1 MGNNHTNITVTGNL
15 TRDPEF
21 SYTAAGVAFARLS
34 IAVTPRKFD
43 AQSNQWTDGETTFW
57 DTTAW
62 RGMAEHVAE
71 SLSKGVRVIATGTVR
86 THRWE
91 DQTTGEPRS
100 RVVLDLE
107 DIGPSLTFATAKVAK
122 AERSNGRPRAAGSGD
137 DAWAAGP
144 APSAGSGEAPPF

>member
-1 MGNNHTNITVTGNL
+1 M
-15 TRDPEF
+15 
-21 SYTAAGVAFARLS
+21 
-34 IAVTPRKFD
+34 AVTPRKFD
-43 AQSNQWTDGETTFW
+43 AQSNAWTDGETTFW

-62 RGMAEHVAE
+62 RKVAEHVAE
-71 SLSKGVRVIATGTVR
+71 SLAKGVRVIATGTVR

-107 DIGPSLTFATAKVAK
+107 DIGPSLTFANAKVEK
-122 AERSNGRPRAAGSGD
+122 AERTNGRPRAGSGD

-144 APSAGSGEAPPF
+144 APSAGSGEEPPF